1 MNSSSLGGAHVLV
14 VNDHVQ
20 NRELTQTF
28 LEHAG
33 YRVSTAEQGDAAVRA
48 FAQTPADLVLL
59 DVMLPDTDGFTTY
72 QRLRQLP
79 SGDQAAI
86 VFVTSD
92 DDPGTQRRALESG
105 ADDLLMK
112 PLQRSELL
120 LRVQSVLRSKHL
132 HGEQERAS
140 ELIRLQRDELM
151 RLQRQR
157 EENIALLV
165 HDMKNPLAGV
175 LSNAEFMVTS
185 GGLDTDQ
192 SECANDILHA
202 SRRLHRMV
210 MSLLDVSQSEHG
222 MLRPASVSFELTEL
236 VMSVRSQCAAKLRD
250 KSLTLTVVLPPE
262 PIPIEADRD
271 MLMRLLSN
279 LLDNAMRHA
288 PANTSVGLEV
298 HADDDAIELRVS
310 DAGPSI
316 PEPERGEI
324 FDSYVQL
331 EDRAARLRARR
342 GLGLSSSRAVVEA
355 HGGRIWVE
363 DCAREGATFC
373 VRLPRRRKTTG

>member
-1 MNSSSLGGAHVLV
+1 VM
-14 VNDHVQ
+14 
-20 NRELTQTF
+20 RP
-28 LEHAG
+28 
-33 YRVSTAEQGDAAVRA
+33 DA
-48 FAQTPADLVLL
+48 
-59 DVMLPDTDGFTTY
+59 DGFATCK
-72 QRLRQLP
+72 RLRQLP
-79 SGDQAAI
+79 AGDQAAI
-86 VFVTSD
+86 VFVTSVAD
-92 DDPGTQRRALESG
+92 LGTQRGALESG
-105 ADDLLMK
+105 ADDFLMK

-120 LRVQSVLRSKHL
+120 LRVQSVLRTKHL

-140 ELIRLQRDELM
+140 ELVRLQRDELIL
-151 RLQRQR
+151 LQRRR

-185 GGLDTDQ
+185 SDLDADQ
-192 SECANDILHA
+192 RECASDILSA

-222 MLRPASVSFELTEL
+222 VLRPATVSLELTEL
-236 VMSVRSQCAAKLRD
+236 VMSVRSQCAPKLRD

-262 PIPIEADRD
+262 PIAIEADRD
-271 MLMRLLSN
+271 MLMRLLAN
-279 LLDNAMRHA
+279 LLDNALRYA
-288 PANTSVGLEV
+288 PPNTSVGLEV
-298 HADDDAIELRVS
+298 HADRDAIELRVS

-316 PEPERGEI
+316 PEAERLQVFE
-324 FDSYVQL
+324 SYVQL
-331 EDRAARLRARR
+331 QDSAARLRARR

-373 VRLPRRRKTTG
+373 VRLPRLARLALARNQVD

>member
-1 MNSSSLGGAHVLV
+1 MNTSSLDGAHVLV
-14 VNDHVQ
+14 VNDHAQ
-20 NRELTQTF
+20 NRKLAQTF

-59 DVMLPDTDGFTTY
+59 DVMLPDADGFTTC

-79 SGDQAAI
+79 AGGQAAI
-86 VFVTSD
+86 VFVTPV

-105 ADDLLMK
+105 ADDLVMQ

-120 LRVQSVLRSKHL
+120 LRVQSVLRTKHL
-132 HGEQERAS
+132 HDEQERAS
-140 ELIRLQRDELM
+140 EVIRLQRDELI

-185 GGLDTDQ
+185 GGLDIDQ
-192 SECANDILHA
+192 TECANDILHA

-222 MLRPASVSFELTEL
+222 VLRPATVPLDLTEL
-236 VMSVRSQCAAKLRD
+236 VMSVRSQCASKLRD
-250 KSLTLTVVLPPE
+250 KSLTLTVVLPPD

-271 MLMRLLSN
+271 MLMRLLAN

-298 HADDDAIELRVS
+298 HVDGDAIELRVS

-316 PEPERGEI
+316 PEPERLQI
-324 FDSYVQL
+324 FESYVQL

-363 DCAREGATFC
+363 DCAQEGATFC
-373 VRLPRRRKTTG
+373 VRLPGPRNLA